1 MHNNFYSGK
10 KVFITGGAGF
20 IGHHLLDKLIQLGA
34 IVAIGDNLSIG
45 KISNVTGV
53 WKKNK
58 LGFKKTGSGLKA
70 ENSHRFL
77 LVDFQNL
84 KDSIHAMKDSEIV
97 FHLAAT
103 HGGRGF
109 IDSHPADCSENFAI
123 NQNVAKAAHL
133 IKVDRIQYA
142 SSACVY
148 PSDLQETYNSDYL
161 LTEPDAFKNG
171 WGNADREYGWGKLMG
186 EMVLR
191 AYHMQYGLK
200 SSITR
205 YVTAYGP
212 GQDDSHALIALV
224 KRAVRREDPYVVWG
238 SGRQDRDFTYVED
251 IVRGTLMASA
261 QITNA
266 DAVNLGTGRRYKI
279 SSVVE
284 MIFDILKWH
293 PKKIIFDK
301 TKPEGVKT
309 RALNI
314 AKAKKLLGWKPQY
327 QLKKGL
333 TKTIEW
339 CLKTQK

>member
-186 EMVLR
+186 EMV
-191 AYHMQYGLK
+191 
-200 SSITR
+200 
-205 YVTAYGP
+205 
-212 GQDDSHALIALV
+212 
-224 KRAVRREDPYVVWG
+224 
-238 SGRQDRDFTYVED
+238 
-251 IVRGTLMASA
+251 
-261 QITNA
+261 
-266 DAVNLGTGRRYKI
+266 
-279 SSVVE
+279 
-284 MIFDILKWH
+284 
-293 PKKIIFDK
+293 
-301 TKPEGVKT
+301 
-309 RALNI
+309 
-314 AKAKKLLGWKPQY
+314 
-327 QLKKGL
+327 
-333 TKTIEW
+333 
-339 CLKTQK
+339 